1 MKNDW
6 IIDILREIRSF
17 SEKNGFLELAEHLD
31 DVIFV
36 AAREIA
42 ASREP
47 DFAGTIAV
55 REGTL
60 PDPVIGS

>member
-6 IIDILREIRSF
+6 IIDILREIRSL
-17 SEKNGFLELAEHLD
+17 SEENGFLELAEQLD

-47 DFAGTIAV
+47 ALRA
-55 REGTL
+55 
-60 PDPVIGS
+60 P